1 MNTTDTYLMEFQHES
16 ATTRSVLEA
25 VPEAQYGWRPNEKG
39 MSMAELCG
47 HIATIPSVMPQVM
60 SADSFDISVRPD
72 PDPAPTTTAETL
84 ALHDASVAATTEW
97 LSGLGDTANGTWH
110 VMKGDQELMAMPRTA
125 AIRSF
130 LLNHLYHHRGQ
141 LSAYLRAA
149 GEVVPSVYGPT
160 ADVDPFA

>member
-1 MNTTDTYLMEFQHES
+1 MNVIDAYLMEFQNES
-16 ATTRSVLEA
+16 ATTRSVLES
-25 VPEAQYGWRPNEKG
+25 VPEAKYSWRPNEKG

-60 SADSFDISVRPD
+60 SAEAFDISVRPE
-72 PDPAPTTTAETL
+72 PGPAPATVAETL
-84 ALHDASVAATTEW
+84 ALHDASVTATTEW
-97 LSGLGDTANGTWH
+97 LQGLGDNANGMWR
-110 VMKGDQELMAMPRTA
+110 VMKGDQELMALPRTA
-125 AIRSF
+125 AVRTF